1 MEGVT
6 DNNGMTEI
14 HGEHLSTDVGSAYY
28 KDCTAAN
35 GSVQCI
41 GRQAI
46 VMFTR
51 RESSDC
57 WYRSDHHWSGM
68 TSEFSCCFQP

>member
-1 MEGVT
+1 MEGVI
-6 DNNGMTEI
+6 DNSGMPGI
-14 HGEHLSTDVGSAYY
+14 YGEHLSTDVGSAYDE
-28 KDCTAAN
+28 DCTTTN

-46 VMFTR
+46 PLFTR

-57 WYRSDHHWSGM
+57 WYRSNHHWTGM
-68 TSEFSCCFQP
+68 THEFYCYFQP